1 MKCMACNY
9 SRAEGKVKSMKNGI
23 SALFGMAAGAAAGG
37 IVAGTAS
44 AKKMKEMAEVH
55 AKVHE
60 LYMAFDQWLQIR
72 QEGKTLVEYFT
83 KNGYQTV
90 AVYGMRELGARL
102 CDELKGSGVTVSYAI
117 DKNAD
122 AIYADVDVVTPDGVL
137 ADVDVIVVTAI
148 TYFDEIEEMLDE
160 KVDCPIISLEDILY
174 EV

>member
-1 MKCMACNY
+1 MK
-9 SRAEGKVKSMKNGI
+9 KGI
-23 SALFGMAAGAAAGG
+23 STLLGMAAGAAAGG
-37 IVAGTAS
+37 IAAGTTS
-44 AKKMKEMAEVH
+44 GKKIKEMAEVQ

-83 KNGYQTV
+83 KNGYKTV
-90 AVYGMRELGARL
+90 AVYGMKELGERL
-102 CDELKGSGVTVSYAI
+102 CDELKGSEVTVSYAI

-122 AIYADVDVVTPDGVL
+122 SIYADVDVVTPDEEL
-137 ADVDVIVVTAI
+137 APVDVIVVTAI
-148 TYFDEIEEMLDE
+148 TYFDEIEEMLGE